1 MTWLLILHLSTMSDP
16 MPVGM
21 MIDNSACTIAGIGM
35 ARILEDANPGMTVQI
50 ECRDMEERA

>member
-1 MTWLLILHLSTMSDP
+1 VTWLLILHLSTMSDP
-16 MPVGM
+16 IAVGM

-35 ARILEDANPGMTVQI
+35 ARILEEANPDLTVQV

>member
-1 MTWLLILHLSTMSDP
+1 MTWVLILKLSSMDQTIA
-16 MPVGM
+16 VGM

-35 ARILEDANPGMTVQI
+35 ARILEDANPGMTVKV